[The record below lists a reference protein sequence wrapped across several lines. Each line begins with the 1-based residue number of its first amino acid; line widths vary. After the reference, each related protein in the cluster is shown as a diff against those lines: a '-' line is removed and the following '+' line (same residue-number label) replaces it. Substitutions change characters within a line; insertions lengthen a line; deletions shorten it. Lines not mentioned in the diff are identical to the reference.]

1 MIALI
6 TGATEGIGRAIVE
19 RMAPDCSAL
28 HLVARTK
35 EKLDA
40 IAETVGRP
48 GLKVKVWQCD
58 LSEEQQVMAMLSEL
72 KKELGRLDLLVN
84 NAGVYL
90 PGQITSEPADQL
102 GYMMRLNVLSHYAL
116 VRGLQSHFSRGTH
129 IFHMASVA
137 SRKMFADK
145 PSYSVTKHAQLALVD
160 ALRNEFRP
168 QGIKVTAILPGPTW
182 SASWAGVDLPTE
194 RLLPAEAVADQ
205 IWHAYK
211 TAPNVVIEEIVIRPM
226 EGDLD

>member
-19 RMAPDCSAL
+19 RVAPECSEI

-35 EKLDA
+35 AKLNAVAAA
-40 IAETVGRP
+40 IARE
-48 GLKVKVWQCD
+48 GLKVGVWPCD
-58 LSEEQQVMAMLSEL
+58 LSEEAQVTATLADL
-72 KKELGRLDLLVN
+72 KAELGRLDMLVN

-90 PGQITSEPADQL
+90 PGQITTESVDQL
-102 GYMMRLNVLSHYAL
+102 GYMMRLNVLSHYAM
-116 VRGLQSHFSRGTH
+116 VRGLQAHFGPGTH

-137 SRKMFADK
+137 SRKMFDDK

-160 ALRNEFRP
+160 ALRNEFRAS
-168 QGIKVTAILPGPTW
+168 GIKVTAILPGPTW

-205 IWHAYK
+205 VWHAYR
-211 TAPNVVIEEIVIRPM
+211 TASNVVIEEIVIRPM

>member
-1 MIALI
+1 MIALV

-19 RMAPDCSAL
+19 RMAPDCSEL

-35 EKLDA
+35 EKLNAVAEA
-40 IAETVGRP
+40 IGRP
-48 GLKVKVWQCD
+48 GLEVRVWPCD
-58 LSEEQQVMAMLSEL
+58 LSEASQVEAMLAEL
-72 KKELGRLDLLVN
+72 KKDLGRLDLLVN

-90 PGQITSEPADQL
+90 PGQITSEPLDQL
-102 GYMMRLNVLSHYAL
+102 GYMMRLNVLSHYAM
-116 VRGLQSHFSRGTH
+116 VRGLQAHFGPGTH

-160 ALRNEFRP
+160 ALRNEFRS

-194 RLLPAEAVADQ
+194 RLLPAVAVADQ
-205 IWHAYK
+205 VWHAYR
-211 TAPNVVIEEIVIRPM
+211 TATNVVIEEIVIRPM